1 MGSAHHRSR
10 GFGGTADGKVWEI
23 GLVTLPATVPGE
35 DGIPFRPLVALVMDA
50 SGAARAMAPGHPDR
64 PMEALKQA
72 IAQARDYPQPPCEP
86 GEPRRVVVD
95 SARLLD
101 LVPTLLPGAL
111 VSKGATP
118 RLAEAARSLRD
129 HMAGGDGKRGL
140 EAMTTY
146 FTEDVTLEVVR
157 GFFEAAAALYDKR
170 PWRRI
175 PSDGHLIQVTCLPL
189 GVPGWT
195 CCVIGQNR
203 ENYGV
208 IIFDSVDD
216 YGRYVDAAERADA
229 GDEKAMETFPSYR
242 AINFEPKRAMPKP
255 LLAEIQQHEW
265 PVADGDAYPTVMLVE
280 SDLVLTP
287 PRKMDVLRLELVA
300 VALCEWLDAEPQVA
314 RLWRQPKAPPRR
326 RFRITVG
333 GMKLPVLVGVAHP
346 DGMRQSELEFD
357 LDGDAAEAA
366 QTSDQRLEPPVNT
379 SAHRAPKPP
388 PKVPAALR
396 ERVES
401 LMARIDPFCAEHL
414 NGDYRDLIHEA
425 VAALARKR
433 PSPLLTGREPSWC
446 AGVVHAIGTANFLF
460 DPSQTPHC
468 APKAINDH
476 FGVAASTALNHSK
489 KVRDLLDISPF
500 APRWLLPSVLEESSI
515 PWMLEVD
522 GFIVDVRTLPVEI
535 QAEACAKGLIPYVPA
550 MRNQSHP
557 Q

>member
-1 MGSAHHRSR
+1 MS
-10 GFGGTADGKVWEI
+10 
-23 GLVTLPATVPGE
+23 LPATVPGE
-35 DGIPFRPLVALVMDA
+35 DGIRYRPLVALVMDA

-64 PMEALKQA
+64 PFEALKQA
-72 IAQARDYPQPPCEP
+72 IAQARDHPQPPCEP

-95 SARLLD
+95 SARLLE
-101 LVPTLLPGAL
+101 LVPKVLPRAL

-118 RLAEAARSLRD
+118 RLVEAARSLRD

-140 EAMTTY
+140 EAIPTY
-146 FTEDVTLEVVR
+146 FTEDITPEVVR
-157 GFFEAAAALYDKR
+157 GFFEVAAALYDRR
-170 PWRRI
+170 PWRRF
-175 PSDGHLIQVTCLPL
+175 PSDSHLFQVTCLPL
-189 GVPGWT
+189 GIPGWT

-203 ENYGV
+203 ESHGV
-208 IIFDSVDD
+208 IVFDSVDD

-229 GDEKAMETFPSYR
+229 GDEKALETFPSYR

-255 LLAEIQQHEW
+255 LLREIEHHDW
-265 PVADGDAYPTVMLVE
+265 PVADGDAYPTVMLVDP
-280 SDLVLTP
+280 DLVLTP
-287 PRKMDVLRLELVA
+287 PRRMDVFRLELIA
-300 VALCEWLDAEPQVA
+300 LALCEWLDAEPQLE
-314 RLWRQPKAPPRR
+314 RLWRQPKGPRR

-333 GMKLPVLVGVAHP
+333 GMKLPVLIGVAHQP
-346 DGMRQSELEFD
+346 HGMRQSEREWD
-357 LDGDAAEAA
+357 LAGEAAEAPKGP
-366 QTSDQRLEPPVNT
+366 QTRDQTRNPPGHT
-379 SAHRAPKPP
+379 SAHPSSKPV

-414 NGDYRDLIHEA
+414 NSDYRDLIHDA

-460 DPSQTPHC
+460 DPSQTPHST
-468 APKAINDH
+468 PKAITDH

-500 APRWLLPSVLEESSI
+500 AHRWLLPSLLEESSI
-515 PWMLEVD
+515 PWMLEVN
-522 GFIVDVRTLPVEI
+522 GFIVDVRTMPVEI

-550 MRNQSHP
+550 LRNQARGTGSGQTTAP
-557 Q
+557 

>member
-23 GLVTLPATVPGE
+23 GVVSLPATAAGE
-35 DGIPFRPLVALVMDA
+35 DGIRFRPLVALVMDA
-50 SGAARAMAPGHPDR
+50 SGAIRAMAPGHPDR
-64 PMEALKQA
+64 PLEAVKQA

-95 SARLLD
+95 SARLLE

-118 RLAEAARSLRD
+118 RLAEAARSFRD
-129 HMAGGDGKRGL
+129 HLAEGDGKRGL

-146 FTEDVTLEVVR
+146 FTEDVTPEVVR
-157 GFFEAAAALYDKR
+157 GFFEVAAALYDRR
-170 PWRRI
+170 PWQRI
-175 PSDGHLIQVTCLPL
+175 PSDGHLVQVTCLPL

-203 ENYGV
+203 ESYGV

-216 YGRYVDAAERADA
+216 YGRYVEAAERADA
-229 GDEKAMETFPSYR
+229 GEENAMTTFPSYR
-242 AINFEPKRAMPKP
+242 AINFEARHAMPKP
-255 LLAEIQQHEW
+255 LLREIEHHDW

-280 SDLVLTP
+280 
-287 PRKMDVLRLELVA
+287 
-300 VALCEWLDAEPQVA
+300 
-314 RLWRQPKAPPRR
+314 
-326 RFRITVG
+326 
-333 GMKLPVLVGVAHP
+333 
-346 DGMRQSELEFD
+346 
-357 LDGDAAEAA
+357 GDASEAPQA
-366 QTSDQRLEPPVNT
+366 PQTRDQ
-379 SAHRAPKPP
+379 

-414 NGDYRDLIHEA
+414 NSDYRDLIHEA

-446 AGVVHAIGTANFLF
+446 AGAVHAIGTTNFLF
-460 DPSQTPHC
+460 DSSQSPHC
-468 APKAINDH
+468 APKAIYDH

-489 KVRDLLDISPF
+489 KIRDLLDIRPF
-500 APRWLLPSVLEESSI
+500 AHRWLLPSLLEESAI
-515 PWMLEVD
+515 PWMLEVN
-522 GFIVDVRTLPVEI
+522 GFMVDVRTLPVEI
-535 QAEACAKGLIPYVPA
+535 QAEACAKGLIPSVPA
-550 MRNQSHP
+550 LRNQPHL